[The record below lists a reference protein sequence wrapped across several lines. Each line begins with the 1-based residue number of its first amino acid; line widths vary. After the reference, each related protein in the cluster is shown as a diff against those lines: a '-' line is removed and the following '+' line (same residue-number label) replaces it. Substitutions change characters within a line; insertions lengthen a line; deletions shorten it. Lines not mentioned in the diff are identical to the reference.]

1 MTMTKTRR
9 FIGLAMAG
17 IALASA
23 RTAVAGPVEAG
34 HVAADA
40 KWYVHLDAEAAK
52 QTVLF
57 KDVLE
62 LVRAKTP
69 LEEQLDQLKQVIGI
83 NPLTDIAG
91 ITVYNTSFEQDV
103 LALLIYAKV
112 DQVVLAGLV
121 AQSPDYKEQAYGKH
135 KLMTWTDANDGK
147 HKAGV
152 FYKDGLIVMANSAET
167 AKGAVDVLDGTK
179 QGNSALVQ
187 AQPKGN
193 FFSGAATLG
202 LSPDQNVSRLLSNS
216 EAATA
221 AAGEVDGRI
230 RVVVNLV
237 AKSAEDG
244 AQLKTLLEGLK
255 AMAVLG
261 AHQTPT
267 AGKLVQQVKLSAEGV
282 NVTGVFEHD
291 SKDAIETL
299 KKLDEENKA
308 KRSKSKGEKAPVDRT
323 KPEPAAGG
331 L

>member
-9 FIGLAMAG
+9 FIGLALAG
-17 IALASA
+17 VALAGA
-23 RTAVAGPVEAG
+23 RAAVAGPVEPG

-52 QTVLF
+52 KTVLF
-57 KDVLE
+57 QQVLD
-62 LVRAKTP
+62 LVKARTP
-69 LEEQLDQLKQVIGI
+69 LEEQLDQLKQVIGV

-91 ITVYNTSFEQDV
+91 ITIYNTSFEQDV
-103 LALLIYAKV
+103 AALLIYAKV
-112 DQVVLAGLV
+112 DQVVLGGMV
-121 AQSPDYKEQAYGKH
+121 AQSPEYKEQAYGKH

-152 FYKDGLIVMANSAET
+152 FYKDGLIVMADSAET
-167 AKGAVDVLDGTK
+167 AKAAVDVLDGTK
-179 QGNSALVQ
+179 QGNSPLVKAQ
-187 AQPKGN
+187 AKGN
-193 FFSGAATLG
+193 FFSAAATLG
-202 LSPDQNVSRLLSNS
+202 LSPDQNVSRLLSNT

-230 RVVVNLV
+230 KVVVNLV
-237 AKSAEDG
+237 AKSAEEG
-244 AQLKTLLEGLK
+244 AQLKTMLDGLR

-267 AGKLVQQVKLSAEGV
+267 AGKLLQQVNLSADGAKL
-282 NVTGVFEHD
+282 TAVFEHD

-308 KRSKSKGEKAPVDRT
+308 KRAKQKGSKAPADPT
-323 KPEPAAGG
+323 KPDPAAGG